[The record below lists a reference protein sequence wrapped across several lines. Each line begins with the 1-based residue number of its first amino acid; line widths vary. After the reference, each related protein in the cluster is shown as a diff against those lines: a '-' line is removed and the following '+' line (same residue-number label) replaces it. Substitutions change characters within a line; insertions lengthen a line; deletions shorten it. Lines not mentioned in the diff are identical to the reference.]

1 MVTEELLYDL
11 ADLFK
16 VFSDSTR
23 VRILFLLF
31 DEELSVND
39 ISQRMNM
46 NQSAISHQLKILRQS
61 KLIKSR
67 REGKQIFYSLADEHV
82 YTILEMGKEHLL
94 ED

>member
-23 VRILFLLF
+23 VWILFLLF

-46 NQSAISHQLKILRQS
+46 NQSAISHQLKILRQN

>member
-1 MVTEELLYDL
+1 MYDL